1 MRYSPAR
8 DMLVIGERFAGN
20 RPWYVIA
27 VGGLGWLIDWLVDW
41 LRDLWNVAVAVTIA
55 VVINRLLDWVAER
68 SLNCSDCGSGCS
80 SDCSSGCSSCWLTDW
95 LKKEQYSSERE
106 QLEWRVK
113 SRCSGH
119 KNNARNEHMSRVSQM
134 TETATPPWLILNPL
148 AHSPTVANTG
158 YTLTQ

>member
-20 RPWYVIA
+20 RHWYVIA

-55 VVINRLLDWVAER
+55 VLINRLLDWIAER
-68 SLNCSDCGSGCS
+68 SLNCSDCSSG
-80 SDCSSGCSSCWLTDW
+80 CSSGCSSCWLTDW

-113 SRCSGH
+113 SKCSGH